1 MAQRGWL
8 NCLIGNWMGKI
19 KMKHIPRGYK
29 TKKEFQTFEI
39 KIKFDAFAPHESIVE
54 LMEHMKV
61 QVESLEDGTIGQ
73 YEVKNVEADFDLLKR
88 KSPSKKRK
96 SK

>member
-1 MAQRGWL
+1 
-8 NCLIGNWMGKI
+8 
-19 KMKHIPRGYK
+19 MKHIPRGYK

-39 KIKFDAFAPHESIVE
+39 KIKFDAFAPHEAIQE

-73 YEVKNVEADFDLLKR
+73 YEVKNVEADFDLVKR
-88 KSPSKKRK
+88 TNKKRK